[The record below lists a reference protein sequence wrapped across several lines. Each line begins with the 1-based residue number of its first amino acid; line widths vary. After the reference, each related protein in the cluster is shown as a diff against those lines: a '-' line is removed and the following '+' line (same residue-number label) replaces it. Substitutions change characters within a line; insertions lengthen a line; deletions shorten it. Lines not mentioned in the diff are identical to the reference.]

1 MKTCNTCGAS
11 YSRFHQCKPKP
22 KCLSIGLFRLFPI
35 MLGMLFAMPAK
46 SVPLTPSSTF
56 STNFPYVYR
65 RGQAVA
71 LTAKGTTDNEI
82 YMVEIDPT
90 TGAIPTSTTITPAL
104 VVASWVES
112 LDYGVTPVTTA
123 AYVQLNA
130 ATVTAITYLS
140 IFDSSGNPMIL
151 AVGAPGSEVDQIYV
165 PPGGSVGGYSLY
177 IPAGSRISYKALTTN
192 STSGNLII
200 TGLN

>member
-1 MKTCNTCGAS
+1 MNTCMS
-11 YSRFHQCKPKP
+11 H
-22 KCLSIGLFRLFPI
+22 GLFRLFPI
-35 MLGMLFAMPAK
+35 MLGMFFAMPAK
-46 SVPLTPSSTF
+46 SAPLTPSSTF

-82 YMVEIDPT
+82 YMVEIDPA
-90 TGAIPTSTTITPAL
+90 TGAIPTSAIPHQA
-104 VVASWVES
+104 VAAWVES
-112 LDYGVTPVTTA
+112 LDYAVTNVTTG

-130 ATVTAITYLS
+130 STATAINYLS

>member
-1 MKTCNTCGAS
+1 MKTCNTCGAN

-22 KCLSIGLFRLFPI
+22 KCMSHGLFRLFHI
-35 MLGMLFAMPAK
+35 ILVMLFALPAY
-46 SVPLTPSSTF
+46 SAPLTPSSTF
-56 STNFPYVYR
+56 SVNYPYIYR

-82 YMVEIDPT
+82 YMVEIDPA
-90 TGAIPTSTTITPAL
+90 TGAIPTTLSPVQVT
-104 VVASWVES
+104 ASWVRS
-112 LDYGVTPVTTA
+112 LDYAVTNVTTG

-130 ATVTAITYLS
+130 ATATAITYLS

-165 PPGGSVGGYSLY
+165 PPGGSVGGYKLS

-192 STSGNLII
+192 STSGDLII

>member
-1 MKTCNTCGAS
+1 MKRILLLIALSLLAS
-11 YSRFHQCKPKP
+11 PLH
-22 KCLSIGLFRLFPI
+22 
-35 MLGMLFAMPAK
+35 AA
-46 SVPLTPSSTF
+46 PLTAWQ
-56 STNFPYVYR
+56 NLPYATRTQIATDGIFV
-65 RGQAVA
+65 
-71 LTAKGTTDNEI
+71 KGTADNNWYALE
-82 YMVEIDPT
+82 VDPA
-90 TGAIPTSTTITPAL
+90 TGALPVTASIIPHQAA
-104 VVASWVES
+104 ASWVES
-112 LDYGVTPVTTA
+112 LDYAVTNVTTG

-130 ATVTAITYLS
+130 STATAINYLS

>member
-1 MKTCNTCGAS
+1 MKTCNTCGAT

-22 KCLSIGLFRLFPI
+22 KCMSSCLFRLFPI
-35 MLGMLFAMPAK
+35 MLGMLFALPAK

-82 YMVEIDPT
+82 YMVEIDPA

-112 LDYGVTPVTTA
+112 LDYGVTPVTTG

>member
-22 KCLSIGLFRLFPI
+22 KCMSNSLFRLLPI
-35 MLGMLFAMPAK
+35 ILGMFLAMPAK
-46 SVPLTPSSTF
+46 SAPLTPSSTF

-82 YMVEIDPT
+82 YMVEIDPA
-90 TGAIPTSTTITPAL
+90 TGAIPTSATIVPHQAVTA
-104 VVASWVES
+104 WVES
-112 LDYGVTPVTTA
+112 LDYAVTNVTTG

-130 ATVTAITYLS
+130 STATAINYLS

-177 IPAGSRISYKALTTN
+177 IPAGSRISYKALTVN

>member
-22 KCLSIGLFRLFPI
+22 KCMSHGLFRLFHI
-35 MLGMLFAMPAK
+35 ILVMLFALPAY
-46 SVPLTPSSTF
+46 SAPLTPSSTF

-71 LTAKGTTDNEI
+71 LTAKGTNNNEI
-82 YMVEIDPT
+82 YMVEIDPA
-90 TGAIPTSTTITPAL
+90 TGAIPTSAIPHQA
-104 VVASWVES
+104 VAAWVKS
-112 LDYGVTPVTTA
+112 LDYGTTPVTTA

-130 ATVTAITYLS
+130 STVTAIIYLS

-151 AVGAPGSEVDQIYV
+151 AVGSPGSEVDQIYV
-165 PPGGSVGGYSLY
+165 PPGGSVGGYYLS

>member
-1 MKTCNTCGAS
+1 MKRILLLALSLLAS
-11 YSRFHQCKPKP
+11 PLHAAPLTAWQNLPYATRTQ
-22 KCLSIGLFRLFPI
+22 IATEGLFVKGIADQNWYALEVD
-35 MLGMLFAMPAK
+35 PA
-46 SVPLTPSSTF
+46 
-56 STNFPYVYR
+56 
-65 RGQAVA
+65 
-71 LTAKGTTDNEI
+71 
-82 YMVEIDPT
+82 
-90 TGAIPTSTTITPAL
+90 TGALPVSATVTITPPQ
-104 VVASWVES
+104 VTASWVES
-112 LDYGVTPVTTA
+112 LDYAGTPVTTA

-130 ATVTAITYLS
+130 STVTAINYLS

-177 IPAGSRISYKALTTN
+177 IPAGSRISYKALLTN